1 MNFEALLSTALSLFL
16 FILIGFVLY
25 KAGVVDTDLTKKL
38 SGFVAKAAQPFL
50 IIWSVVKLE
59 YSPENLK
66 NGMIVL
72 GFSVLLHIFLA
83 LAAKLF
89 FSRTADADERKI
101 HEFGCIFTNCAFVGF
116 PILNALFGEAGLFYG
131 AFYVIVYN
139 LAVWSYGVVIMARG
153 CLSIWGPSPAPL
165 GWVFISP
172 VSRCRT
178 SLRPCST
185 ACRGC
190 VPRFL

>member
-89 FSRTADADERKI
+89 SRAQQT
-101 HEFGCIFTNCAFVGF
+101 
-116 PILNALFGEAGLFYG
+116 
-131 AFYVIVYN
+131 
-139 LAVWSYGVVIMARG
+139 
-153 CLSIWGPSPAPL
+153 
-165 GWVFISP
+165 
-172 VSRCRT
+172 RT
-178 SLRPCST
+178 SGRSMNSAVYSPTARLSDFRSLTRFSAKRDFST
-185 ACRGC
+185 APFTSSSTISQFGATASSSWRAED
-190 VPRFL
+190 RT